1 MPDYKK
7 MYLTLLDATEKAIN
21 ELISAQRACEE
32 LYVLSS
38 EEEEEQEKA
47 KNIKIKKG

>member
-1 MPDYKK
+1 MADYKQ

-32 LYVLSS
+32 LYVFS
-38 EEEEEQEKA
+38 EEEENDETESEK
-47 KNIKIKKG
+47 